1 MPYFI
6 YRIFEQSGEKTLEHV
21 EDHDAFV
28 SARTRVREMR
38 AALPAD
44 ADHTVRIIFAADRRE
59 AESLLKEVRAAPILK
74 EWEK

>member
-6 YRIFEQSGEKTLEHV
+6 YRVFGQPGEKTLEYV
-21 EDHDAFV
+21 EEHDAFV

-59 AESLLKEVRAAPILK
+59 AESLLEEVREAPVLK